1 MAALEA
7 AVYAKQAVASKARK
21 RLIADPLVSSNDL
34 KDIIMLHCAFKGNK
48 KLYDLISPDVAGP
61 RLLGWQTRPHGWYM
75 FKMAGICYDIV
86 KVAPNTK
93 IMSTKLV
100 AAIRSLIGTHVINST
115 KKTDDDFAETCDQ
128 MIRIALSMYR
138 TLKRDREAR
147 DVVNRSIP
155 KEQLAR
161 LNIVLDAITLP
172 VDYLDV
178 EKDEEEENQ
187 SPVPVYNASRHG
199 LASETASTPASLPL
213 SPSMP
218 AAMPASWGET
228 PKKDWGFGW
237 ESKASPNSV
246 KPDHRSGIEALGF
259 PTEML
264 PTERIEEV
272 NKTVKSGVEELGF
285 PTRFL
290 ETPRESQ
297 AHVKVGSSSQAP
309 VKVESQ
315 ALVPMGDDLPDDDE
329 RLLEEALA
337 YKAEESK
344 TPKKRVKKA
353 KKDKS
358 KPKSAEKT
366 VKLPKDDGKFA
377 GFDKWKVSSIDLSE
391 WLT

>member
-1 MAALEA
+1 M
-7 AVYAKQAVASKARK
+7 
-21 RLIADPLVSSNDL
+21 
-34 KDIIMLHCAFKGNK
+34 H
-48 KLYDLISPDVAGP
+48 
-61 RLLGWQTRPHGWYM
+61 
-75 FKMAGICYDIV
+75 
-86 KVAPNTK
+86 
-93 IMSTKLV
+93 
-100 AAIRSLIGTHVINST
+100 
-115 KKTDDDFAETCDQ
+115 
-128 MIRIALSMYR
+128 
-138 TLKRDREAR
+138 
-147 DVVNRSIP
+147 
-155 KEQLAR
+155 
-161 LNIVLDAITLP
+161 LN
-172 VDYLDV
+172 
-178 EKDEEEENQ
+178 EFQ
-187 SPVPVYNASRHG
+187 
-199 LASETASTPASLPL
+199 
-213 SPSMP
+213 
-218 AAMPASWGET
+218 
-228 PKKDWGFGW
+228 
-237 ESKASPNSV
+237 
-246 KPDHRSGIEALGF
+246 ALGF

-353 KKDKS
+353 KKDQS